1 MLLSFAVCEQEV
13 VDKVSNLL
21 KNDYLKNGKFD
32 CNPCKPQ
39 QIPLK
44 DLFVK
49 PILKHIDYTFASD
62 SSGKGDVSMN
72 EIFSPYDGCDSSA
85 SPSRVLIY
93 GNSFTGKTILC
104 QKYTQDWANQDPSS
118 PLSKFKV
125 VIFLK
130 LCDVKGT
137 FEEILETHVF
147 RRQLTQVEKSKFF
160 RYMNQHPDH
169 FLFILDGVSECNLEE
184 LHDIEKFLLDK
195 GHGRFGVIATT
206 RLDVQ
211 NCRKLCKTFH
221 SRYRICGYDKK
232 GVKDYVSKY
241 FRLDKAKCDGLK
253 EYLENY
259 EDLMEMAKTPLIAMI
274 ICELWQEKD
283 KLLTIT
289 QVLSYYSSMVI
300 KILKLQGNLSALED
314 LAIRRVTKTEE
325 KFTLEELSEWKV
337 K

>member
-21 KNDYLKNGKFD
+21 KTDYLQNGKFD

-49 PILKHIDYTFASD
+49 PFIQHIDYTFAFD
-62 SSGKGDVSMN
+62 SPGEGGVSMN
-72 EIFSPYDGCDSSA
+72 EIFSPHDGSDSSV

-93 GNSFTGKTILC
+93 GNSFTGKSILC
-104 QKYTQDWANQDPSS
+104 QKYAQDWANQDPSS
-118 PLSKFKV
+118 PLGKFKV

-137 FEEILETHVF
+137 FEEIIETHVF
-147 RRQLTQVEKSKFF
+147 RKQLTQVEKTKFF
-160 RYMNQHPDH
+160 RYMNQHPDQ
-169 FLFILDGVSECNLEE
+169 FLFILDGISECNLEE

-195 GHGRFGVIATT
+195 GHGRFFVIATT
-206 RLDVQ
+206 RLEVQ
-211 NCRKLCKTFH
+211 DCRKLCKTFH
-221 SRYRICGYDKK
+221 SRYRICGYNKQD
-232 GVKDYVSKY
+232 VLDYVSKY
-241 FRLDKAKCDGLK
+241 FRHDKAKCDELK
-253 EYLENY
+253 EYLENDK
-259 EDLMEMAKTPLIAMI
+259 DLMELAKTPLIAMI

-289 QVLSYYSSMVI
+289 QVLSYYTSMVI
-300 KILKLQGNLSALED
+300 KLIKLQENLSALED
-314 LAIRRVTKTEE
+314 LAIRRVTKTKEE
-325 KFTLEELSEWKV
+325 FGLEELSQCKV
-337 K
+337 